1 MFYRRHLP
9 HWQRPDSA
17 LFITWRLHGSL
28 PRRTLAASR
37 NQSDLGKRFLLL
49 DRELDR
55 AVYGPTWLKDVRLAK
70 VVVDALHHGAE
81 HLQLYRL
88 NAYVVMSNHVHI
100 LIWPKAELSKI
111 TKAIKGFTSRKANC
125 LLGRTGQKFKPA
137 RNFMPGRFR
146 IRTGQAGMP
155 VLPRFVA
162 ALLSLLLLRIDF
174 ARALQR
180 GRWSFN
186 ARRHRLGFW
195 LRICGT
201 LFSLRWRRQRH
212 LFQLG
217 FGADSW

>member
-1 MFYRRHLP
+1 MPGQNVAPAMFYRRHLP

-125 LLGRTGQKFKPA
+125 LLGRTGEKFWQDESFDHAVRSEERFYRIMRYIERNPVKAGLVQTPA
-137 RNFMPGRFR
+137 EW
-146 IRTGQAGMP
+146 Q
-155 VLPRFVA
+155 
-162 ALLSLLLLRIDF
+162 
-174 ARALQR
+174 
-180 GRWSFN
+180 WSSA
-186 ARRHRLGFW
+186 ARRSNQHGILCRV
-195 LRICGT
+195 
-201 LFSLRWRRQRH
+201 
-212 LFQLG
+212 
-217 FGADSW
+217 DSE

>member
-1 MFYRRHLP
+1 
-9 HWQRPDSA
+9 
-17 LFITWRLHGSL
+17 L

-125 LLGRTGQKFKPA
+125 LLGRTGEKFWQDESFDHAVRSEERFYRIMRYIERNPVKAGLVQTPA
-137 RNFMPGRFR
+137 EW
-146 IRTGQAGMP
+146 QWSS
-155 VLPRFVA
+155 A
-162 ALLSLLLLRIDF
+162 ARRSNQHGILSLV
-174 ARALQR
+174 
-180 GRWSFN
+180 
-186 ARRHRLGFW
+186 
-195 LRICGT
+195 
-201 LFSLRWRRQRH
+201 
-212 LFQLG
+212 
-217 FGADSW
+217 DSE